1 MPSAAAQRIDELRRL
16 IRRHDHA
23 YYVLA
28 RPTVSD
34 QQYDALLAKLT
45 RLEQQH
51 RNLITPDSPTQ
62 RVGESA
68 LAGFEHV
75 EHLTPMLS
83 IDNTYDEQQLRDFD
97 GRVQSR
103 LGAQP
108 YRYVVDPKIDGVA
121 VSLVYHDGVLH
132 TAVTRGDGRMGDDVT
147 QNLRTLPDVPL
158 RLMTDEPPSVC
169 DVRGEV
175 FWPVDAFRT
184 YNVQRE
190 SDGLEPFA
198 NPRNAASGTLKQLDP
213 RKVAGRGLRFIAH
226 GFGVVDPPFA
236 ETHAQV
242 MDSLSQWG
250 VPTSEHQ
257 TTADDIGEALELCH
271 RWQSQRREL
280 LYQTDGLVI
289 KIDSLAQR
297 DVLGATS
304 RHPRWCIA
312 YKFAPDQAETVL
324 RKVEFQVGKLGTITP
339 RAVMDPV
346 QLSGTTVRH
355 ATLHNFDQIERLDV
369 RVNDT
374 VLIEKAGEIIPQVV
388 RVLKEKRPK
397 GARKIKPPSR
407 CPVCSGTVERDDG
420 GVYMRCINPGCVA
433 QLKER
438 LLYFCG
444 RDQMDIE
451 GVGKSLV
458 EQLVDE
464 GLVSDY
470 ADLYGLH
477 EKRDQ
482 LVALDRMADKSA
494 DNLLD
499 GIAASKSQPL
509 SRLLAA
515 LNIRH
520 VGRRS
525 GEAVA
530 EEFGELDAVEKAGEE
545 ALTAVDGVGPE
556 LATSIQRFF
565 ASADTQ
571 KLVRRLRAA
580 GVNTTQPK
588 QTYTGDTP
596 LNGLTVVVTGTL
608 ESGGRKE
615 IQELIKRLGGNPTG
629 TVSAK
634 TDLLIY
640 GDSAGSKLAKA
651 RELGVETIDERE
663 FLRRIG
669 HQ

>member
-1 MPSAAAQRIDELRRL
+1 M
-16 IRRHDHA
+16 
-23 YYVLA
+23 
-28 RPTVSD
+28 
-34 QQYDALLAKLT
+34 
-45 RLEQQH
+45 
-51 RNLITPDSPTQ
+51 
-62 RVGESA
+62 GESA

-75 EHLTPMLS
+75 VHLSAMLS

-97 GRVQSR
+97 GRVRSG

-121 VSLVYHDGVLH
+121 ISLVYQDGVLH
-132 TAVTRGDGRMGDDVT
+132 RAVTRGDGRMGDDVV

-158 RLMTDEPPSVC
+158 RLMTDSPPGVC

-175 FWPVDAFRT
+175 YWPNDAFRA

-226 GFGVVDPPFA
+226 GFGVIDPPLA
-236 ETHAQV
+236 EGHAQV
-242 MDSLSQWG
+242 MDILSRWG
-250 VPTSEHQ
+250 IPTSEHQ
-257 TTADDIGEALELCH
+257 TTADDIGEAVELCH

-280 LYQTDGLVI
+280 PYQMDGLVI

-297 DVLGATS
+297 NILGATS

-346 QLSGTTVRH
+346 QLAGTTVRH

-369 RVNDT
+369 RINDT
-374 VLIEKAGEIIPQVV
+374 VVVEKAGEIIPQVV
-388 RVLKEKRPK
+388 RVLKERRPK

-407 CPVCSGTVERDDG
+407 CPICNGTVERDDG
-420 GVYMRCINPGCVA
+420 GVYIRCINPGCVA

-499 GIAASKSQPL
+499 GIEASKSQPL

-525 GEAVA
+525 AEAVA
-530 EEFGELDAVEKAGEE
+530 EEFGELDAIEGADAE
-545 ALTAVDGVGPE
+545 ALTAVDGVGAE
-556 LATSIQRFF
+556 LASSMHRFF
-565 ASADTQ
+565 ASPDGRKVVQ
-571 KLVRRLRAA
+571 RLRDA
-580 GVNTTQPK
+580 GVCTTQPMRK
-588 QTYTGDTP
+588 IAGNAP
-596 LNGLTVVVTGTL
+596 LSGLTVVVTGTL
-608 ESGGRKE
+608 EFSGRKE
-615 IQELIKRLGGNPTG
+615 TQELIKRLGGKPIG
-629 TVSAK
+629 SVSAR

-640 GDSAGSKLAKA
+640 GESPGSKLAKA
-651 RELGVETIDERE
+651 RALGIETIDERE

-669 HQ
+669 SR

>member
-1 MPSAAAQRIDELRRL
+1 MAAAVAQRIDELRRL

-34 QQYDALLAKLT
+34 RQYDALLVELT
-45 RLEQQH
+45 RLELQQPD
-51 RNLITPDSPTQ
+51 LITPDSPTQ
-62 RVGESA
+62 RVGESP
-68 LAGFEHV
+68 LGGFEHV

-97 GRVQSR
+97 GRVQSG

-121 VSLVYHDGVLH
+121 VSLVYRDGVLH
-132 TAVTRGDGRMGDDVT
+132 RAVTRGDGRMGDDVT
-147 QNLRTLPDVPL
+147 QNLRTLRDVPL
-158 RLMTDEPPSVC
+158 RLMTDQPPKVC
-169 DVRGEV
+169 EVRGEV
-175 FWPVDAFRT
+175 YWPHEAFRA
-184 YNVQRE
+184 YNAQRE

-226 GFGVVDPPFA
+226 GFGVIDPPIA
-236 ETHAQV
+236 KTHAKV
-242 MDSLSQWG
+242 MARLSQWG

-257 TTADDIGEALELCH
+257 TTADDIDEAVELCH

-280 LYQTDGLVI
+280 PYQTDGLVI
-289 KIDSLAQR
+289 KVDSLAQR
-297 DVLGATS
+297 EILGTTS

-346 QLSGTTVRH
+346 QLAGTTVRH

-369 RVNDT
+369 RINDT

-388 RVLKEKRPK
+388 RVLKEKRPQ
-397 GARKIKPPSR
+397 GARRIKAPSR
-407 CPVCSGTVERDDG
+407 CPVCSGTVERDEG
-420 GVYMRCINPGCVA
+420 GVYIRCINPGCVA
-433 QLKER
+433 QLMER

-451 GVGKSLV
+451 GIGKSLV

-464 GLVSDY
+464 GLVTDY

-477 EKRDQ
+477 KKRDQ
-482 LVALDRMADKSA
+482 LVALKRMADKSA

-499 GIAASKSQPL
+499 GIEASKSQPL

-525 GEAVA
+525 AEAVA
-530 EEFGELDAVEKAGEE
+530 EEFGELDAIERADEE
-545 ALTAVDGVGPE
+545 ALTAVDGVGAE
-556 LATSIQRFF
+556 LAASMHRFF
-565 ASADTQ
+565 ASPDGRNVVQ
-571 KLVRRLRAA
+571 RLRAA
-580 GVNTTQPK
+580 GVCTTQPK
-588 QTYTGDTP
+588 RVMAENA
-596 LNGLTVVVTGTL
+596 LLSGLSVVLTGTL
-608 ESGGRKE
+608 ESRGRKE
-615 IQELIKRLGGNPTG
+615 TQELIKRLGGKPTG
-629 TVSAK
+629 SVTAR

-640 GDSAGSKLAKA
+640 GDSPGSKLAKA

-663 FLRRIG
+663 FLRRIDQG
-669 HQ
+669 